1 MGKNEFLFPA
11 NKYLLTENTN
21 KKNQIS
27 KTECEEYLFLSD
39 NELYLGDKNND
50 DSITVTR
57 KTKVE
62 LKNGPIK

>member
-1 MGKNEFLFPA
+1 MGKNEFSFPA
-11 NKYLLTENTN
+11 NEYLATENTN

-27 KTECEEYLFLSD
+27 KIECEEYLFLSD
-39 NELYLGDKNND
+39 NKLDLGEKNND
-50 DSITVTR
+50 DSITDAR